1 MWPRTSGSMRG
12 ENSHVRTRNFVHKC
26 PIRGIVA
33 GSPAAAVLT
42 PTVRSRTEN
51 TAAWVSVELLWEGKR
66 NFDELIKTL

>member
-1 MWPRTSGSMRG
+1 MAKKQRCGARRKQPRL
-12 ENSHVRTRNFVHKC
+12 NRNFMHKC
-26 PIRGIVA
+26 PIRGIVL

-51 TAAWVSVELLWEGKR
+51 PAHWVSVELVWEGKR